1 MERIET
7 FYGPFNVY
15 LNRLSNSHEN
25 LYHISFVDK
34 QNKAHVVLLT
44 RYMNQW
50 SFVNEENLPDWIISL
65 KAQFEVLIRR
75 SFRSDFSPS
84 MAAAV

>member
-7 FYGPFNVY
+7 SYGSFNVY
-15 LNRLSNSHEN
+15 LNRIANSQGD

-34 QNKAHVVLLT
+34 QNKAHVAILT

-50 SFVNEENLPDWIISL
+50 SFVNEESIPDWIISL
-65 KAQFEVLIRR
+65 KGQFETLIRR
-75 SFRSDFSPS
+75 SFKSDFSRS
-84 MAAAV
+84 IAVAV